1 MRVDRQGR
9 IHRILGEDESYT
21 FCCPALGVNV
31 VKLFVGRDLSWG
43 ALAGALGLMFLVS
56 SALRGPLP
64 EGPFSER
71 VPVLAQYAG
80 SFLAA
85 ALMGGFIVLVM
96 WGFRRF
102 RSQAYETPRRDLALA
117 ILLMAI
123 VTFRPAHA
131 DVAPFSPFSLGYL
144 PMLTQG
150 PGPGENVG

>member
-1 MRVDRQGR
+1 MKV
-9 IHRILGEDESYT
+9 
-21 FCCPALGVNV
+21 
-31 VKLFVGRDLSWG
+31 FVGRDLSWG
-43 ALAGALGLMFLVS
+43 ALAAALGLMFLVS

-102 RSQAYETPRRDLALA
+102 RSQPYETPRRDLALA

-131 DVAPFSPFSLGYL
+131 EAAGPESPCDPVFAVFLGYP
-144 PMLTQG
+144 PMLTRSW
-150 PGPGENVG
+150 GPGENAG